1 MSLQKISAFPDGN
14 SFVHFN
20 HSIGKLIIANS
31 EGLMK
36 ILNTNDP
43 ESQPISIDILDN
55 LTSLSSHEDKSI
67 VLTTTEGKLELID
80 LSTNTSK
87 GVLYRSELP
96 LRDTVFINQGNRVL
110 CGGDENKLVIVDLQT
125 TGEEDSNNKV
135 STISLPDQVVNISY
149 NTSGELSAISLSNGN
164 VQIYSVVNEQPNL
177 IYTINS
183 VIPTKIHTSMDK
195 VDYNDEHHDELF
207 STKLNGPLMDNF
219 YWSPLL
225 IIKFM
230 YMIDKIGLR
239 LLKNSTMIMPR

>member
-1 MSLQKISAFPDGN
+1 MESLINHFLLNNNHSCSLEDVTPKDICFSGWEL
-14 SFVHFN
+14 FVHFN

-55 LTSLSSHEDKSI
+55 LTSLSSNEDKSI

-125 TGEEDSNNKV
+125 TGSEDDDDNNIV
-135 STISLPDQVVNISY
+135 STITLPDQVVNISY
-149 NTSGELSAISLSNGN
+149 NMAGELSAISLSNGN

-177 IYTINS
+177 IYTISS
-183 VIPTKIHTSMDK
+183 VIPTKIH
-195 VDYNDEHHDELF
+195 V
-207 STKLNGPLMDNF
+207 NGQ
-219 YWSPLL
+219 S
-225 IIKFM
+225 
-230 YMIDKIGLR
+230 
-239 LLKNSTMIMPR
+239 